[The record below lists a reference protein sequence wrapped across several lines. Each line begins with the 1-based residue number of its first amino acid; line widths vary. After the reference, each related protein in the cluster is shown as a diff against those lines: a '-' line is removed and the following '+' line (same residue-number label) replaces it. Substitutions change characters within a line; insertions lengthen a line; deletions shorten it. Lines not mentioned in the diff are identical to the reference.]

1 MPMLSAIGA
10 LFGLALAIFLIS
22 RRVPAAYSLLAGA
35 ITGGIAGGM
44 GLEGSIAAMTDGV
57 RDITPAVLRI
67 LSAGVLTG
75 VLVYTRAGESIAL
88 SLVRKLGR
96 DNVYTALALAVLLL
110 CAVGVF
116 IDVAV
121 ITVAPIALSVNR
133 THGHSPLKMLLIMV
147 GGGKCGNII
156 SPNPNTIIAAENF
169 HAELSLA
176 MAANILPAI
185 VGLMFTLTVIRR
197 LFPDDPRT
205 VLRPDSA
212 AGSIDGGAV
221 GLPSVRASLAGP
233 VVAILLLALRPVAGI
248 VIDPMI
254 ALPAGGLV
262 GLLAMGRMRSALSAC
277 EYGLG
282 KMVPVVILLV
292 GTGTIAG
299 IIKASSMKE
308 ILIGLLSGGPLGET
322 LLAPVSGI
330 LMSAATAST
339 TAGATL
345 ASSSFAPTILAGG
358 LAAAWGAAMVNS
370 GATVLDHLP
379 HGSFFNATGGA
390 MGVDFKSRLRLIPYE
405 TAIGFVLAAMTV
417 ATSYLW
423 NLIF

>member
-1 MPMLSAIGA
+1 MLSTIGA
-10 LFGLALAIFLIS
+10 LIGLALAIFLIS
-22 RRVPAAYSLLAGA
+22 RRVSAAYSLLAGA
-35 ITGGIAGGM
+35 ITGGVIGGM

-67 LSAGVLTG
+67 LAAGVLTG

-88 SLVRKLGR
+88 ALVRKLGR
-96 DNVYTALALAVLLL
+96 DNVYTALALAVMLL

-121 ITVAPIALSVNR
+121 ITVAPIALSVHKA
-133 THGHSPLKMLLIMV
+133 HGHSPLKMLLMMV

-169 HAELSLA
+169 HAELSLT
-176 MAANILPAI
+176 MAANVLPAI
-185 VGLMFTLTVIRR
+185 VGLVFTLTVIRR
-197 LFPDDPRT
+197 LFPDDPRAA
-205 VLRPDSA
+205 LRPGPEA
-212 AGSIDGGAV
+212 ASIDAADGG
-221 GLPSVRASLAGP
+221 GLPSVWASVAGP
-233 VVAILLLALRPVAGI
+233 VAAILLLALRPVAG
-248 VIDPMI
+248 VVVDPMI

-262 GLLAMGRMRSALSAC
+262 GLLVMGRMRSVLSAC

-308 ILIGLLSGGPLGET
+308 ILIDLLSGGPLGEA

-358 LAAAWGAAMVNS
+358 IAAAWGAAMVNS

-390 MGVDFKSRLRLIPYE
+390 MGIDFKSRLRLIPYE

-417 ATSYLW
+417 AASYLW

>member
-1 MPMLSAIGA
+1 MLSTIGA
-10 LFGLALAIFLIS
+10 LIGLALAIFLIS

-35 ITGGIAGGM
+35 VAGGLVGGM

-57 RDITPAVLRI
+57 CDITPAVLRI

-75 VLVYTRAGESIAL
+75 VLVYTRAGEAIAL
-88 SLVRKLGR
+88 ALVRKLGR
-96 DNVYTALALAVLLL
+96 DNVYVALALAVLLL

-121 ITVAPIALSVNR
+121 ITVAPIALSIHR

-156 SPNPNTIIAAENF
+156 SPNPNTIIAAGNF
-169 HAELSLA
+169 DAELSLT
-176 MAANILPAI
+176 MYANLIPAV
-185 VGLMFTLTVIRR
+185 VGLLFTLTVICR
-197 LFPDDPRT
+197 LFPDTPRGS
-205 VLRPDSA
+205 LRPA
-212 AGSIDGGAV
+212 AAADPLPAGGD
-221 GLPSVRASLAGP
+221 LPPVWASVAGP
-233 VVAILLLALRPVAGI
+233 VAAIALLALRPLFGI
-248 VIDPMI
+248 VVDPLI

-262 GLLAMGRMRSALSAC
+262 GLLAMGRVRSTLAAC
-277 EYGLG
+277 EYGLA

-299 IIKASSMKE
+299 IIKASSMKDV
-308 ILIGLLSGGPLGET
+308 LIGLLSGGPLGET
-322 LLAPVSGI
+322 LLAPVAGI
-330 LMSAATAST
+330 LMSGATAST

-358 LAAAWGAAMVNS
+358 IAAVWGAAMVNS

-390 MGVDFKSRLRLIPYE
+390 MGIDFKSRLRLIPYE
-405 TAIGFVLAAMTV
+405 TAIGFVLASMTV
-417 ATSYLW
+417 ATGYLW